1 MINLLTITF
10 GNIINLLLG
19 ILLGFMI
26 MLAVF
31 CGVIS
36 RLLSKQNK
44 NDKIRNISKNAYYNY
59 FDKNDNTKDAIL
71 NSLIYQVKEVSS
83 LVYPNDENAIY
94 ELSINDIIKALK
106 IIQKKTQRIVDHP
119 LCKDI
124 KYVHISKLIYLEENI
139 AKPIINI
146 SKNKIV
152 RKFYK
157 AINLVRKMLNV
168 FNPIFYM
175 RLIVN
180 KILIKKGKKEVLLIT
195 YDFIGNTI
203 YEIYNNENNLQK
215 WLIIL

>member
-26 MLAVF
+26 MLAIF

-36 RLLSKQNK
+36 RFLSRQNK

-59 FDKNDNTKDAIL
+59 FTNNKNTKDAIL

-94 ELSINDIIKALK
+94 ELSINDIIKAFK
-106 IIQKKTQRIVDHP
+106 ILQRKIVKIVDHP
-119 LCKDI
+119 LCNDI
-124 KYVHISKLIYLEENI
+124 KHINISKLIYLEENI
-139 AKPIINI
+139 AKPVIIFY
-146 SKNKIV
+146 KNKFT
-152 RKFYK
+152 KFFYK
-157 AINLVRKMLNV
+157 VYKIIKSILNI

-175 RLIVN
+175 RIILN
-180 KILIKKGKKEVLLIT
+180 KLLIKKGKKEVMLIAF
-195 YDFIGNTI
+195 DFIGNTV
-203 YEIYNNENNLQK
+203 YETYSNENNLQN
-215 WLIIL
+215 

>member
-10 GNIINLLLG
+10 GNVINLLLG

-26 MLAVF
+26 MLAIF

-36 RLLSKQNK
+36 RFLSRQNK

-59 FDKNDNTKDAIL
+59 FTNNKNTKDAIL

-215 WLIIL
+215 

>member
-10 GNIINLLLG
+10 GNIVNLLLG

-26 MLAVF
+26 MLAIF
-31 CGVIS
+31 CGIIS
-36 RLLSKQNK
+36 RFLTRQNK
-44 NDKIRNISKNAYYNY
+44 KDEIRNISKNTYYTY
-59 FDKNDNTKDAIL
+59 FTNNKNTKDAIL
-71 NSLIYQVKEVSS
+71 NSLIYEVKEISS
-83 LVYPNDENAIY
+83 LVYPNDENSIY
-94 ELSINDIIKALK
+94 ELSINDILKALK
-106 IIQKKTQRIVDHP
+106 ILQKKTKKIVDHP

-124 KYVHISKLIYLEENI
+124 KYIHISKLIYLEENI
-139 AKPIINI
+139 AKPLINI
-146 SKNKIV
+146 SKNKII

-157 AINLVRKMLNV
+157 AINLVRKMINI

>member
-106 IIQKKTQRIVDHP
+106 IVQKKTQKIVDHP
-119 LCKDI
+119 LCQDI
-124 KYVHISKLIYLEENI
+124 KYIHISKLIYLEENI

-146 SKNKIV
+146 SKIKII
-152 RKFYK
+152 RMFHK
-157 AINLVRKMLNV
+157 AVNIVRKMLNI

-175 RLIVN
+175 RMIIN
-180 KILIKKGKKEVLLIT
+180 KMLIKKGKKEVILIT

>member
-10 GNIINLLLG
+10 GNVINLLLG

-26 MLAVF
+26 MLAIF

-36 RLLSKQNK
+36 RFLSRQNK

-59 FDKNDNTKDAIL
+59 FTNNKNTKDAIL

>member
-10 GNIINLLLG
+10 GNVINLLLG

-59 FDKNDNTKDAIL
+59 FTNNKNTKDAIL
-71 NSLIYQVKEVSS
+71 NSLIYEIKEVSS

-106 IIQKKTQRIVDHP
+106 IIQKKTQKIVDHP

-124 KYVHISKLIYLEENI
+124 KYIHISKLIYLEENI

-215 WLIIL
+215 